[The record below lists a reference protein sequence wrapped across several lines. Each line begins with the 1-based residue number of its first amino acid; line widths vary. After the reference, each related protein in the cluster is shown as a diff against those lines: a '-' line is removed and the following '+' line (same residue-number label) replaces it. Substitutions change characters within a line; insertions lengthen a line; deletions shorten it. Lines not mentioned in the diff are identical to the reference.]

1 VVVERLDPSDTLV
14 GNVMTTEVIC
24 GRPYTSIDEARGVMK
39 NRRLRHLPILTDDGV
54 LMGLVSIGDL
64 NAHETS
70 SKEMTIHFLEEYI
83 HGNV

>member
-1 VVVERLDPSDTLV
+1 
-14 GNVMTTEVIC
+14 
-24 GRPYTSIDEARGVMK
+24 MK